1 MFINLAYLHI
11 DCSSVPA
18 FLCITLYYISR
29 KCSPTASEAA
39 HFTAILNENFSFS
52 QKRTLF
58 LHFSTRTSGQDLDQ
72 VAPPPLSPTA
82 PTPSSVLSKPPGYA
96 PGIMFFVFL
105 RIDANTRILNLAGN
119 QLTSIPAG
127 FLASYP
133 DVQELYFENNRI
145 EGRFFSGRPSLHFY
159 SDFIY
164 PGKAVYKMLLSL

>member
-1 MFINLAYLHI
+1 M
-11 DCSSVPA
+11 
-18 FLCITLYYISR
+18 
-29 KCSPTASEAA
+29 
-39 HFTAILNENFSFS
+39 
-52 QKRTLF
+52 RTSHSAKKGPF
-58 LHFSTRTSGQDLDQ
+58 YFSTRTSGHDLDQ
-72 VAPPPLSPTA
+72 VAHPLSPTA

-145 EGRFFSGRPSLHFY
+145 EGRLFSGRPSLHFY
-159 SDFIY
+159 SEFIY
-164 PGKAVYKMLLSL
+164 PGKAVGVSQFTRCFSACRW